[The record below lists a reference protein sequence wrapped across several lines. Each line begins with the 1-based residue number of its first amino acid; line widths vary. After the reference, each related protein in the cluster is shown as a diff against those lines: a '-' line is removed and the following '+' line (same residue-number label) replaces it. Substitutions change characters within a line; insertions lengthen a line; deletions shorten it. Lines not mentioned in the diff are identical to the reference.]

1 MKKTSLILIVSI
13 LFSLITI
20 PSAYASPELSVYE
33 NFDFYNGEYN
43 NNSGTLPN
51 GWTANSGA
59 NVVIKSSN
67 FDSLY
72 KNNMF
77 VYNTDSATVA
87 KRAVNAEIDL
97 SKKYIFSFAG
107 GIVSWLISATLYF
120 AAKIVH
126 GTQLDVIS
134 ELPVIVTFLPIIILM
149 AAFMIPMQI
158 KFGVEKSRAV
168 VAGICGAIGAC
179 ILIFAKFAGQN
190 GKNIFA
196 FLDHMNG
203 WGIVGIGIVLTAV
216 ITAISY
222 IISVK
227 IMKKKEF

>member
-1 MKKTSLILIVSI
+1 MAGLLEKDIRLIWGNRQSLLLFFALAVVLGFSQDGTFILGYFPFVIIILII
-13 LFSLITI
+13 NTI
-20 PSAYASPELSVYE
+20 AYDEL
-33 NFDFYNGEYN
+33 DNGFQFLM
-43 NNSGTLPN
+43 TLPIN
-51 GWTANSGA
+51 
-59 NVVIKSSN
+59 
-67 FDSLY
+67 
-72 KNNMF
+72 
-77 VYNTDSATVA
+77 A
-87 KRAVNAEIDL
+87 KTYVRE
-97 SKKYIFSFAG
+97 KYIFSFAG

-203 WGIVGIGIVLTAV
+203 WVIVGIGIVLTAV

-227 IMKKKEF
+227 FETKR

>member
-1 MKKTSLILIVSI
+1 MAGLLEKDIRLIWGNRQSLLLFFALAVVLGFSQDGTFILGYFPFVIIILII
-13 LFSLITI
+13 NTI
-20 PSAYASPELSVYE
+20 AYDEL
-33 NFDFYNGEYN
+33 DNGFQFLM
-43 NNSGTLPN
+43 TLPIN
-51 GWTANSGA
+51 
-59 NVVIKSSN
+59 
-67 FDSLY
+67 
-72 KNNMF
+72 
-77 VYNTDSATVA
+77 A
-87 KRAVNAEIDL
+87 KTYVRE
-97 SKKYIFSFAG
+97 KYIFSFAG

-149 AAFMIPMQI
+149 VAFMIPMQI

-203 WGIVGIGIVLTAV
+203 WVIVGIGIVLTAV

>member
-1 MKKTSLILIVSI
+1 MAGLLEKDIRLIWGNRQSLLLFFALAVVLGFSQDGTFILGYFPFVIIILII
-13 LFSLITI
+13 NTI
-20 PSAYASPELSVYE
+20 AYDEL
-33 NFDFYNGEYN
+33 DNGFQFLM
-43 NNSGTLPN
+43 TLPIN
-51 GWTANSGA
+51 
-59 NVVIKSSN
+59 
-67 FDSLY
+67 
-72 KNNMF
+72 
-77 VYNTDSATVA
+77 A
-87 KRAVNAEIDL
+87 KTYVRE
-97 SKKYIFSFAG
+97 KYIFSFAG

-134 ELPVIVTFLPIIILM
+134 ELPVIVTFLQIIILM

-203 WGIVGIGIVLTAV
+203 WVIVGIGIVLTAV

-227 IMKKKEF
+227 IMKKK

>member
-1 MKKTSLILIVSI
+1 MAGLLEKDIRLIWGNRQSLLLFFALAVVLGFSQDGTFILGYFPFVIIILII
-13 LFSLITI
+13 NTI
-20 PSAYASPELSVYE
+20 AYDEL
-33 NFDFYNGEYN
+33 DNGFQFLM
-43 NNSGTLPN
+43 TLPIN
-51 GWTANSGA
+51 
-59 NVVIKSSN
+59 
-67 FDSLY
+67 
-72 KNNMF
+72 
-77 VYNTDSATVA
+77 A
-87 KRAVNAEIDL
+87 KTYVRE
-97 SKKYIFSFAG
+97 KYIFSFAG
-107 GIVSWLISATLYF
+107 GIVSWLISTTLYF

-203 WGIVGIGIVLTAV
+203 WVIVGIGIVLTAV

>member
-1 MKKTSLILIVSI
+1 MAGLLEKDIRLIWGNRQSLLLFFALAVVLGFSQDGTFILGYFPFVIIILII
-13 LFSLITI
+13 NTI
-20 PSAYASPELSVYE
+20 AYDEL
-33 NFDFYNGEYN
+33 DNGFQFLM
-43 NNSGTLPN
+43 TLPIN
-51 GWTANSGA
+51 
-59 NVVIKSSN
+59 
-67 FDSLY
+67 
-72 KNNMF
+72 
-77 VYNTDSATVA
+77 A
-87 KRAVNAEIDL
+87 KTYVRE
-97 SKKYIFSFAG
+97 KYIFSFAG

-203 WGIVGIGIVLTAV
+203 WVIVGIGIVLTAV

-222 IISVK
+222 IVSVK

>member
-1 MKKTSLILIVSI
+1 MAGLLEKDIRLIWGNRQSLLLFFALAVVLGFSQDGTFILGYFPFAIIILII
-13 LFSLITI
+13 NTI
-20 PSAYASPELSVYE
+20 AYDEL
-33 NFDFYNGEYN
+33 DNGFQFLM
-43 NNSGTLPN
+43 TLPIN
-51 GWTANSGA
+51 
-59 NVVIKSSN
+59 
-67 FDSLY
+67 
-72 KNNMF
+72 
-77 VYNTDSATVA
+77 A
-87 KRAVNAEIDL
+87 KTYVRE
-97 SKKYIFSFAG
+97 KYIFSFAG

>member
-1 MKKTSLILIVSI
+1 MAGLLEKDIRLIWGNRQSLLLFFALAVVLGFSQDGTFILGYFPFVIIILII
-13 LFSLITI
+13 NNTI
-20 PSAYASPELSVYE
+20 AYDEL
-33 NFDFYNGEYN
+33 DNGFQFLM
-43 NNSGTLPN
+43 TLPIN
-51 GWTANSGA
+51 
-59 NVVIKSSN
+59 
-67 FDSLY
+67 
-72 KNNMF
+72 
-77 VYNTDSATVA
+77 A
-87 KRAVNAEIDL
+87 KTYVRE
-97 SKKYIFSFAG
+97 KYIFSFAG

-126 GTQLDVIS
+126 GTQIDVIS

-149 AAFMIPMQI
+149 AAFMIPVQI

-179 ILIFAKFAGQN
+179 ILIFAKFSGQN

-203 WGIVGIGIVLTAV
+203 WVIVGIGIVLTAV

>member
-1 MKKTSLILIVSI
+1 MAGLLEKDIRLIWGNRQSLLLFFALAVVLGFSQDGTFILGYFPFVIIILII
-13 LFSLITI
+13 NTI
-20 PSAYASPELSVYE
+20 AYDEL
-33 NFDFYNGEYN
+33 DNGFQFLM
-43 NNSGTLPN
+43 TLPTN
-51 GWTANSGA
+51 
-59 NVVIKSSN
+59 
-67 FDSLY
+67 
-72 KNNMF
+72 
-77 VYNTDSATVA
+77 A
-87 KRAVNAEIDL
+87 KTYVRE
-97 SKKYIFSFAG
+97 KYIFSFAG

-190 GKNIFA
+190 GRNIFA

-203 WGIVGIGIVLTAV
+203 WVIVGIGIVLTAV

>member
-1 MKKTSLILIVSI
+1 MAGLLEKDIRLIWGNRQSLLLFFALAVVLGFSQDGTFILGYFPFVIIILII
-13 LFSLITI
+13 NTI
-20 PSAYASPELSVYE
+20 AYDEL
-33 NFDFYNGEYN
+33 DNGFQFLM
-43 NNSGTLPN
+43 TLPIN
-51 GWTANSGA
+51 
-59 NVVIKSSN
+59 
-67 FDSLY
+67 
-72 KNNMF
+72 
-77 VYNTDSATVA
+77 A
-87 KRAVNAEIDL
+87 KTYVRE
-97 SKKYIFSFAG
+97 KYIFSFAG

-179 ILIFAKFAGQN
+179 VLIFAKFAGQN

-203 WGIVGIGIVLTAV
+203 WVIVGIGIVLTAV

>member
-1 MKKTSLILIVSI
+1 MAGLLEKDIRLIWGIRQSLLLFFALAVVLGFSQDGTFILGYFPFVIIILII
-13 LFSLITI
+13 NTI
-20 PSAYASPELSVYE
+20 AYDEL
-33 NFDFYNGEYN
+33 DNGFQFLM
-43 NNSGTLPN
+43 TLPIN
-51 GWTANSGA
+51 
-59 NVVIKSSN
+59 
-67 FDSLY
+67 
-72 KNNMF
+72 
-77 VYNTDSATVA
+77 A
-87 KRAVNAEIDL
+87 KTYVRE
-97 SKKYIFSFAG
+97 KYIFSFAG

-203 WGIVGIGIVLTAV
+203 WVIVGIGIVLTAV

>member
-1 MKKTSLILIVSI
+1 MAGLLEKDIRLIWGNRQSLLLFFALAVVLGFSQDGTFILGYFPFVIIILII
-13 LFSLITI
+13 NTI
-20 PSAYASPELSVYE
+20 AYDEL
-33 NFDFYNGEYN
+33 DNGFQFLM
-43 NNSGTLPN
+43 TLPIN
-51 GWTANSGA
+51 
-59 NVVIKSSN
+59 
-67 FDSLY
+67 
-72 KNNMF
+72 
-77 VYNTDSATVA
+77 A
-87 KRAVNAEIDL
+87 KTYVRE
-97 SKKYIFSFAG
+97 KYIFSFAG

-203 WGIVGIGIVLTAV
+203 WVIVGIGIVLTAV

>member
-1 MKKTSLILIVSI
+1 MAGLLEKDIRLIWGNRQSPLLFFALAVVLGFSQDGTFILGYFPFVIIILII
-13 LFSLITI
+13 NTI
-20 PSAYASPELSVYE
+20 AYDEL
-33 NFDFYNGEYN
+33 DNGFQFLM
-43 NNSGTLPN
+43 TLPIN
-51 GWTANSGA
+51 
-59 NVVIKSSN
+59 
-67 FDSLY
+67 
-72 KNNMF
+72 
-77 VYNTDSATVA
+77 A
-87 KRAVNAEIDL
+87 KTYVRE
-97 SKKYIFSFAG
+97 KYIFSFAG

-203 WGIVGIGIVLTAV
+203 WVIVGIGIVLTAV
-216 ITAISY
+216 ITAISC
-222 IISVK
+222 IVSVK

>member
-1 MKKTSLILIVSI
+1 MAGLLEKDIRLIWGNRQSLLLFFGLAVVLGFSQDGTFILGYFPFVIIILII
-13 LFSLITI
+13 NTI
-20 PSAYASPELSVYE
+20 AYDEL
-33 NFDFYNGEYN
+33 DNGYQFLM
-43 NNSGTLPN
+43 TLPIN
-51 GWTANSGA
+51 
-59 NVVIKSSN
+59 
-67 FDSLY
+67 
-72 KNNMF
+72 
-77 VYNTDSATVA
+77 A
-87 KRAVNAEIDL
+87 KTYVRE
-97 SKKYIFSFAG
+97 KYIFSFAG
-107 GIVSWLISATLYF
+107 GVVSWLISVALYF

-126 GTQLDVIS
+126 GTQFDVIS
-134 ELPVIVTFLPIIILM
+134 ELPMIVTFLPIIILM
-149 AAFMIPMQI
+149 GAFMIPMQI

-168 VAGICGAIGAC
+168 VAGICGGIGAC

-203 WGIVGIGIVLTAV
+203 WVIVGIGIVLTAV

>member
-1 MKKTSLILIVSI
+1 MAGLLEKDIRLIWGNRQSLLLFFALAVVLGFSQDGTFILGYFPFVIIILII
-13 LFSLITI
+13 NTI
-20 PSAYASPELSVYE
+20 AYDEL
-33 NFDFYNGEYN
+33 DNGFQFLM
-43 NNSGTLPN
+43 TLPIN
-51 GWTANSGA
+51 
-59 NVVIKSSN
+59 
-67 FDSLY
+67 
-72 KNNMF
+72 
-77 VYNTDSATVA
+77 A
-87 KRAVNAEIDL
+87 KTYVRE
-97 SKKYIFSFAG
+97 KYIFSFAG

-203 WGIVGIGIVLTAV
+203 WVIVGIGIVLTAV

-222 IISVK
+222 IISAR

>member
-1 MKKTSLILIVSI
+1 MAGLLEKDIRLIWGNRQSLLLFFALAVVLGFSQDGTFILGYFPFVIIILII
-13 LFSLITI
+13 NTI
-20 PSAYASPELSVYE
+20 AYDEL
-33 NFDFYNGEYN
+33 DNGFQFLM
-43 NNSGTLPN
+43 TLPIN
-51 GWTANSGA
+51 
-59 NVVIKSSN
+59 
-67 FDSLY
+67 
-72 KNNMF
+72 
-77 VYNTDSATVA
+77 A
-87 KRAVNAEIDL
+87 KTYVRE
-97 SKKYIFSFAG
+97 KYIFSFAG

-190 GKNIFA
+190 GRNIFA

-203 WGIVGIGIVLTAV
+203 WVIVGIGIVLTAV

>member
-1 MKKTSLILIVSI
+1 MAGLLEKDIRLIWGNRQSLLLFFALAVVLGFSQDGTFILGYFPFAIIILII
-13 LFSLITI
+13 NTI
-20 PSAYASPELSVYE
+20 AYDEL
-33 NFDFYNGEYN
+33 DNGFQFLM
-43 NNSGTLPN
+43 TLPIN
-51 GWTANSGA
+51 
-59 NVVIKSSN
+59 
-67 FDSLY
+67 
-72 KNNMF
+72 
-77 VYNTDSATVA
+77 A
-87 KRAVNAEIDL
+87 KTYVRE
-97 SKKYIFSFAG
+97 KYIFSFAG

-203 WGIVGIGIVLTAV
+203 WVIVGIGIVLTAV

>member
-1 MKKTSLILIVSI
+1 MAGLLEKDIRLIWGNRQSLLLFFALAVVLGFSQDGTFILGYLPFVIIILII
-13 LFSLITI
+13 NTI
-20 PSAYASPELSVYE
+20 AYDEL
-33 NFDFYNGEYN
+33 DNGFQFLM
-43 NNSGTLPN
+43 TLPIN
-51 GWTANSGA
+51 
-59 NVVIKSSN
+59 
-67 FDSLY
+67 
-72 KNNMF
+72 
-77 VYNTDSATVA
+77 A
-87 KRAVNAEIDL
+87 KTYVRE
-97 SKKYIFSFAG
+97 KYIFSFAG

-203 WGIVGIGIVLTAV
+203 WVIVGIGIVLTAV

>member
-1 MKKTSLILIVSI
+1 MAGLLEKDIRLIWGNRQSLLLFFALAVVLGFSQDGTFILGYFPFVIIILII
-13 LFSLITI
+13 NTI
-20 PSAYASPELSVYE
+20 AYDEL
-33 NFDFYNGEYN
+33 DNGFQFLM
-43 NNSGTLPN
+43 TLPIN
-51 GWTANSGA
+51 
-59 NVVIKSSN
+59 
-67 FDSLY
+67 
-72 KNNMF
+72 
-77 VYNTDSATVA
+77 A
-87 KRAVNAEIDL
+87 KTYVRE
-97 SKKYIFSFAG
+97 KYIFSFAG

-203 WGIVGIGIVLTAV
+203 WVIVDIGIVLTAV

>member
-1 MKKTSLILIVSI
+1 MAGLLEKDIRLIWGNRQSLLLFFALAVVLGFSQDGTFILGYFPFVIIILII
-13 LFSLITI
+13 NTI
-20 PSAYASPELSVYE
+20 AYDEL
-33 NFDFYNGEYN
+33 DNGFQFLM
-43 NNSGTLPN
+43 TLPIN
-51 GWTANSGA
+51 
-59 NVVIKSSN
+59 
-67 FDSLY
+67 
-72 KNNMF
+72 
-77 VYNTDSATVA
+77 A
-87 KRAVNAEIDL
+87 KTYVRE
-97 SKKYIFSFAG
+97 KYIFSFAG
-107 GIVSWLISATLYF
+107 GIVSWLISVILYF

-179 ILIFAKFAGQN
+179 MLVFAKFTGQN

-196 FLDHMNG
+196 FLDQMNG
-203 WGIVGIGIVLTAV
+203 CVIVGIGIVLTAA
-216 ITAISY
+216 IAAISY
-222 IISVK
+222 LISVR

>member
-1 MKKTSLILIVSI
+1 MAGLLEKDIRLIWGNRQSLLLFFALAVVLGFSQDGTFILGYFPFVIIILII
-13 LFSLITI
+13 NTI
-20 PSAYASPELSVYE
+20 AYDEL
-33 NFDFYNGEYN
+33 DNGFQFLM
-43 NNSGTLPN
+43 TLP
-51 GWTANSGA
+51 
-59 NVVIKSSN
+59 I
-67 FDSLY
+67 
-72 KNNMF
+72 
-77 VYNTDSATVA
+77 
-87 KRAVNAEIDL
+87 NAQTYVRE
-97 SKKYIFSFAG
+97 KYIFSFAG

-203 WGIVGIGIVLTAV
+203 WVIVGIGIVLTAV

>member
-1 MKKTSLILIVSI
+1 MAGLLEKDIRLIWGNRQSLLLFFALAVVLGFSQDGTFILGYFPFVIIILII
-13 LFSLITI
+13 NTI
-20 PSAYASPELSVYE
+20 AYDEL
-33 NFDFYNGEYN
+33 DNGFQFLM
-43 NNSGTLPN
+43 TLPIN
-51 GWTANSGA
+51 
-59 NVVIKSSN
+59 
-67 FDSLY
+67 
-72 KNNMF
+72 
-77 VYNTDSATVA
+77 A
-87 KRAVNAEIDL
+87 KTYVRE
-97 SKKYIFSFAG
+97 KYIFSFAG

-203 WGIVGIGIVLTAV
+203 WVIVCIGIVLTAV